1 MRLVAFLLLTKIN
14 LPEAMSGK
22 NSTIIEQVSAAEFKE
37 LTSTLKLLVTK
48 VEEQNDELAELRR
61 QVEKIADAD
70 EMEYTLH
77 QLEPITGLKYQML
90 YKYVKE
96 GILEAKQTGRKS
108 TIKVSASALR
118 EFRGRL
124 RQPKDQYN

>member
-1 MRLVAFLLLTKIN
+1 
-14 LPEAMSGK
+14 MSAK

-37 LTSTLKLLVTK
+37 LTATLKLIVTK

-61 QVEKIADAD
+61 QVEKIASSE

-77 QLEPITGLKYQML
+77 QLEPITGLKYQTL
-90 YKYVKE
+90 YRYVQE
-96 GILEAKQTGRKS
+96 GILEAKQTITGGDKRRGGK
-108 TIKVSASALR
+108 IKVSASALQ

-124 RQPKDQYN
+124 RAEKGQYN